1 MKHLKPFNYPKDVF
15 IEYKLEYIDSGGPD
29 TLIHDRL
36 TSILKFVKKHNLR
49 KYTIFGFKNGE
60 WQVMIKY

>member
-1 MKHLKPFNYPKDVF
+1 MAAPAASPTSTGSRQSMDRFS
-15 IEYKLEYIDSGGPD
+15 IDSDGPD
-29 TLIHDRL
+29 TLIHARL

>member
-1 MKHLKPFNYPKDVF
+1 MKNLKPSNFPKDVF
-15 IEYKLEYIDSGGPD
+15 IEYKLEYDDLKGPD

-36 TSILKFVKKHNLR
+36 TSILKFVKINRLSE
-49 KYTIFGFKNGE
+49 YTISGFKNGE